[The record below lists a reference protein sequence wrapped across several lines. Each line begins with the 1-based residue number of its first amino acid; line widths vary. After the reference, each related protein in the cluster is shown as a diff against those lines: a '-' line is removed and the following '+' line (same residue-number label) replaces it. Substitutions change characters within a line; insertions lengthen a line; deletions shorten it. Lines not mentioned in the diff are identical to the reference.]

1 MDNKIKKAIE
11 KLNKAR
17 GNEVAFTGSYIEKL
31 EPLPTGIEILDE
43 ATGIGGLPVGRITE
57 FHGLPGVSKTSLCL
71 HIIAAAQKSSK
82 TCMFIDAEHALDIEH
97 AKSLGVD
104 LDKLIIV
111 QPYSGEEA
119 FEVIE
124 QMVKDELVDVV
135 VVDSVPS
142 LNPTPE
148 LEAEFNKPTMG
159 GQARM
164 ITGALRRLVPLFS
177 KKKATMIL
185 INQMRV
191 NIMGGQYNPY
201 TIPGGMA
208 LQFYCSLRIKLN
220 KKGDIKQGDRLVGL
234 QVGFSTAKNKCS
246 SRRDSGVFNYIFNK
260 GFDSMVDI
268 IEAGINAGIITKNG
282 SNYSYKELPLGY
294 GKPKAMASIYADLNL
309 LNQIRVS
316 LQLPPMSLEAFSLLT
331 QHVES
336 HNESPLQGQ

>member
-1 MDNKIKKAIE
+1 MNNNKVQKAIE

-17 GNEVAFTGSYIEKL
+17 GNDVAFTGSYIEKL
-31 EPLPTGIEILDE
+31 EPLPTGIEVLDE

-71 HIIAAAQKSSK
+71 HIIANSQKAGK

-97 AKSLGVD
+97 AKALGVD
-104 LDKLIIV
+104 LDNLIII

-119 FEVIE
+119 FEIIE
-124 QMVKDELVDVV
+124 QMVKDDLVDVV
-135 VVDSVPS
+135 VVDSIPS

-191 NIMGGQYNPY
+191 NIMGGQYQPY

-220 KKGDIKQGDRLVGL
+220 KKGDIKQGDKLVGL
-234 QVGFSTAKNKCS
+234 QVGFQTAKNKCS
-246 SRRDSGVFNYIFNK
+246 SRKDSGVFNYLFNK

-268 IEAGINAGIITKNG
+268 IEAGTNAGILVRDGN
-282 SNYSYKELPLGY
+282 NYNYGDTPLGY
-294 GKPKAMASIYADLNL
+294 GKAKAKATIYGSFEL
-309 LNQIRVS
+309 LNQIRAD
-316 LQLPPMSLEAFSLLT
+316 LQLPQMSSEAFLLLT

-336 HNESPLQGQ
+336 HSE